1 MVRLWRRRCLG
12 QLLPRAPPWLSHP
25 PRTPSMRSP
34 SNPRLPATAA
44 PAGTLDSP
52 LLRGACSIEDGAF
65 TVRGVPAAVALADA
79 KHASGTEYLNCD
91 LTGDFNARPFAYN
104 FTDVRGAPRPLAPSS
119 PPGAPASL
127 SPLAA

>member
-1 MVRLWRRRCLG
+1 MVRLSN
-12 QLLPRAPPWLSHP
+12 QTLLASCPAPGCAHWLSLPHAHTRCAP
-25 PRTPSMRSP
+25 P
-34 SNPRLPATAA
+34 SNPRPAAAA

-65 TVRGVPAAVALADA
+65 TVRGVPAAVALEDA

-104 FTDVRGAPRPLAPSS
+104 FTDVRGAPRPLVA
-119 PPGAPASL
+119 PGAPASL
-127 SPLAA
+127 SPLAG